1 MPRMT
6 TRETESRPT
15 LQASLEKRWMIL
27 HTKARQE
34 KAVAKYLA
42 ASNVEHDLPLVER
55 TTVTRGRKH
64 RSEVPLFASYVF
76 VKGEKQAAYD
86 AIATKRVA
94 SFIEVNDQAKLEEEL
109 AAIHLALQ
117 SGFEVE
123 EFPRLAIGARARV
136 TKGPLLGVEGVVIDE
151 ARRTCLILHVEM
163 LGRGAAVEIE
173 RDLLEEIED

>member
-1 MPRMT
+1 MT
-6 TRETESRPT
+6 IGETESRPT
-15 LQASLEKRWMIL
+15 MQTPLEMRWMIL

-34 KAVAKYLA
+34 KAVAKFLT
-42 ASNVEHDLPLVER
+42 ASGIEYDLPLVER

-76 VKGEKQAAYD
+76 VRGEKQAAYD

-94 SFIEVNDQAKLEEEL
+94 SFIEVNDQTRLEEEL
-109 AAIHLALQ
+109 AAIRLALQ
-117 SGFEVE
+117 SGLEIE

-136 TKGPLLGVEGVVIDE
+136 TKGPLLGVEGVIIEE
-151 ARRTCLILHVEM
+151 ARRTCLVLHVKM

>member
-1 MPRMT
+1 MT
-6 TRETESRPT
+6 NHETDSPST
-15 LQASLEKRWMIL
+15 LHTPIEKRWMIL

-34 KAVAKYLA
+34 KAVAKYLS
-42 ASNVEHDLPLVER
+42 ASGIEHDLPLVER
-55 TTVTRGRKH
+55 TTITRGRKH
-64 RSEVPLFASYVF
+64 RSEVPLFSSYIF
-76 VKGEKQAAYD
+76 VKGEKQAAYN

-94 SFIEVNDQAKLEEEL
+94 SFIEVNDQARLEEEL

-123 EFPRLAIGARARV
+123 EFPKLAIGSRARV
-136 TKGPLLGVEGVVIDE
+136 TKGPLLGVEGVVIQE
-151 ARRTCLILHVEM
+151 ARRTCLVLHVEM